1 MMEVRG
7 ISLCILLVPT
17 LFSNVCCNN
26 FNVSIDVGDVS
37 VIPLDALES
46 RSLPIVATQNE
57 KEGKCGIL
65 NCL

>member
-7 ISLCILLVPT
+7 ISLWILLVPT

-26 FNVSIDVGDVS
+26 LNVSVDVGDVS
-37 VIPLDALES
+37 VIPIENYLG
-46 RSLPIVATQNE
+46 RSLPIAAKQNE